1 MSDGITSVRDSP
13 TGYLAAEPAVTS
25 ASTFPTD
32 AVAVIYRPARSAMT
46 SGTANSEKWK
56 LRFERCSAP
65 FIEPLMGW
73 TGGDDP
79 LGQVEMTFPSAE
91 AAIAYTRRQ
100 GLEFVLRR
108 SKEVEMT
115 GCHRVSTLKP
125 DDRVCRPA
133 AFPPRALVKGP
144 SRATVENCPAEDD
157 QAQPGAAL
165 DYASPNEVLRDPK
178 RSIEQKREI
187 LRRWALAACRL
198 DGTNMQRA
206 AHEESSQLDKI
217 IDALLDLD
225 ETAASPFAV
234 KGRSTTRINSGERAA

>member
-1 MSDGITSVRDSP
+1 MSSSFDFTV
-13 TGYLAAEPAVTS
+13 
-25 ASTFPTD
+25 
-32 AVAVIYRPARSAMT
+32 
-46 SGTANSEKWK
+46 
-56 LRFERCSAP
+56 
-65 FIEPLMGW
+65 
-73 TGGDDP
+73 
-79 LGQVEMTFPSAE
+79 
-91 AAIAYTRRQ
+91 
-100 GLEFVLRR
+100 
-108 SKEVEMT
+108 
-115 GCHRVSTLKP
+115 KP

-144 SRATVENCPAEDD
+144 SRATLENCPAEDD

-198 DGTNMQRA
+198 DGTNMGRA

-234 KGRSTTRINSGERAA
+234 KGRSATRINGGEPAA